1 MTSRKSNLGYFFD
14 ASVARFPDK
23 VAIIDLW
30 GGRERT
36 LTYAQ
41 FDERADRIA
50 GLVQSLGVKPG
61 ERVGM
66 IVGNRA
72 EFLEIFFGAMR
83 AGAIPV
89 PINTRLARDTL
100 KFILEDAECRAVFV
114 EPGTHAD
121 AIAVAQAAPLDHRI
135 ALENAPAGWLD
146 YATAR
151 DAAPRLAEPPALP
164 ENAQAFQPYTSG
176 STGLPK
182 GAIMTHAGMLWY
194 VGYNQEH
201 WPTQP
206 EDRGMIALPLFHK
219 NAMRGTVKPM
229 LYAGGSFVLMP
240 GYDPRTY
247 LEALA
252 KYRCTY
258 SRGVAAVFTMFLQHR
273 EKLAQ
278 LDLSA
283 LKAFTIGSAVVTPE
297 LMDEVERTIP
307 GVKVG
312 ESYGLTEGGSPF
324 REPLD
329 GRRTPRGSPGV
340 QAPVYQVRLVDEERP
355 RPRRRRRTLAQ
366 VAVQLPRLSQA
377 PRHHAR
383 APRRRLAAHRRRLP
397 QGRGG
402 LLLLQ
407 VARGRHVL
415 LRRREHLSQGSRGPA
430 LPAPC
435 GGECGGVTGAA
446 RGEGLRPR
454 GDGGAEQGRRRD
466 GRGDQDLLPGERPE
480 VFAPAAGGDRRR
492 ARAAAERRGQDRP
505 ARGARVAHRKGE
517 RREPAGRG
525 LGPVSDKGGH
535 SSPFEPRRRGTPL
548 GVIRS

>member
-1 MTSRKSNLGYFFD
+1 
-14 ASVARFPDK
+14 
-23 VAIIDLW
+23 
-30 GGRERT
+30 
-36 LTYAQ
+36 
-41 FDERADRIA
+41 
-50 GLVQSLGVKPG
+50 
-61 ERVGM
+61 M

-72 EFLEIFFGAMR
+72 EFLEIFFGTMR

-100 KFILEDAECRAVFV
+100 KFILEDAQCRAVFV
-114 EPGTHAD
+114 EPGVHAD
-121 AIAVAQAAPLDHRI
+121 AIAVAQAAPLGHRI

-146 YATAR
+146 YASAR

-194 VGYNQEH
+194 VAYNQEH

-273 EKLAQ
+273 ERLAQ

-340 QAPVYQVRLVDEERP
+340 QAPVYQVRLVDASGNDRDDEGELWLKSPYNCLGYHKRPDITRERLVDGWL
-355 RPRRRRRTLAQ
+355 RTGDVFRKDAD
-366 VAVQLPRLSQA
+366 
-377 PRHHAR
+377 
-383 APRRRLAAHRRRLP
+383 
-397 QGRGG
+397 GFFYFK
-402 LLLLQ
+402 
-407 VARGRHVL
+407 
-415 LRRREHLSQGSRGPA
+415 SRVDDMFS
-430 LPAPC
+430 C
-435 GGECGGVTGAA
+435 GGENIYPKEVEDLLFRHPAVANAVVSPVPHAVKGYVPAAMVVLNQGAA
-446 RGEGLRPR
+446 ATAAEIKAYCLENGPKYSHPR
-454 GDGGAEQGRRRD
+454 LVEIV
-466 GRGDQDLLPGERPE
+466 GERELPLNG
-480 VFAPAAGGDRRR
+480 AGKVDRRAVR
-492 ARAAAERRGQDRP
+492 EWLTAKASAASQ
-505 ARGARVAHRKGE
+505 
-517 RREPAGRG
+517 
-525 LGPVSDKGGH
+525 PVEG
-535 SSPFEPRRRGTPL
+535 
-548 GVIRS
+548 